1 MKSKLLT
8 LLLSFVIAFGLW
20 AYVVTVVS
28 PESEETFYDVPVVL
42 SGTSVLAERDLM
54 ILSDTQVTVDLKL
67 MGNRLDLAKLN
78 AGNITVLADLSQITD
93 PGVHKVKYTIS
104 YPGDVQSG
112 NIEVLERDPQYLTI
126 EVVERGHKQI
136 PVIPVYDL
144 EQLPAG
150 YWMDQ
155 DNISLS
161 YNFITVSGPK
171 SEVENIQNA
180 QIQIDLTDKT
190 SVFVGDYRIS
200 LCDADGPIQDVGNIT
215 VNLGEVRATVLI
227 HELVQLPIRVELE
240 GGDIFPAHM
249 VTVSQS
255 VSTLLVTG
263 TKDALAQL
271 EQEILLGTIS
281 LQGRDEDFTEVFQI
295 ELPKGVIVVEGSTT
309 VEVSVDL
316 PDVERVTVQFLR
328 TDADQYDIVLMDLPE
343 GFDIELQEFTF
354 EIKGEKLRVQ
364 ELANKKYLEA
374 DGQLHRIQFRIY
386 CAPVKQEGVIK
397 LKVEILIP
405 GIEGVIVIS
414 PSRTLN
420 CRVML
425 RATPMPEE

>member
-240 GGDIFPAHM
+240 DGDIFPAHM
-249 VTVSQS
+249 ATISQS
-255 VSTLLVTG
+255 VSSLLVTG

-328 TDADQYDIVLMDLPE
+328 TDEDQYDIVLMDLPE

-364 ELANKKYLEA
+364 ELDRKS
-374 DGQLHRIQFRIY
+374 
-386 CAPVKQEGVIK
+386 VV
-397 LKVEILIP
+397 
-405 GIEGVIVIS
+405 
-414 PSRTLN
+414 
-420 CRVML
+420 
-425 RATPMPEE
+425 